1 MSKHDKI
8 CRKMG
13 VVPILTFIEFTSALM
28 LYHIIFIGDNINL
41 KRGISRSI
49 LGGLI
54 ATLIFIMLNGNGVIA
69 FILVFILSLIVI
81 GKVYNK
87 NIIVNVVE
95 LIITIII
102 VSGIELIVMLMSILI
117 FGHNDLPYWS
127 YFIILLVSMSSIIYY
142 SYRIM
147 RFREINLENFIERYN
162 SVFLISINLII
173 IFLLFKVLY
182 QNKFIEDLE
191 IMEIGALFL
200 TMIIINTFYFVSL
213 YRNDKENKKSELKQ
227 SINPLIQELL
237 DEMKASEHEYKNH
250 LNILYCMIQVCKE
263 DELRDRAK
271 KYIGNVFENKN
282 LLSNLSYIENTI
294 LKGVL
299 LSKINQAEKNEIIC
313 KYKIDSQLEGIA
325 LDDSELTVVLSNLL
339 NNAIESASKS
349 EKKYIDIFTTYQNGR
364 YIIEVSNSVSNL
376 TEDMIPRISKVRFST
391 KGTGRGYGLYN
402 INKIVNKYKGKIN
415 MSMKEDMFNV
425 SIEI

>member
-1 MSKHDKI
+1 
-8 CRKMG
+8 
-13 VVPILTFIEFTSALM
+13 M
-28 LYHIIFIGDNINL
+28 LYHIIFIDNNINI
-41 KRGISRSI
+41 KRSIITSI
-49 LGGLI
+49 LGGGI
-54 ATLIFIMLNGNGVIA
+54 ATLIFTMFSENGVVA
-69 FILVFILSLIVI
+69 FILIFLLSIIVMS
-81 GKVYNK
+81 KLYNK
-87 NIIVNVVE
+87 NIIIIIVE
-95 LIITIII
+95 LIIAFI
-102 VSGIELIVMLMSILI
+102 VVIVVELSFMVATVLI
-117 FGHNDLPYWS
+117 FRSNDLPDWLYAV
-127 YFIILLVSMSSIIYY
+127 ILLISMSFIIYY

-147 RFREINLENFIERYN
+147 KFRQINLENFIERYN
-162 SVFLISINLII
+162 SIFLVSINLII
-173 IFLLFKVLY
+173 IFLFFKLLFL
-182 QNKFIEDLE
+182 NEFIKE
-191 IMEIGALFL
+191 MEIVEIGIVFL
-200 TMIIINTFYFVSL
+200 TMIIINTVYFLNL
-213 YRNDKENKKSELKQ
+213 YRSDKENKKSELKE
-227 SINPLIQELL
+227 SINPLMQELI

-263 DELRDRAK
+263 DELRERAK

>member
-1 MSKHDKI
+1 
-8 CRKMG
+8 MG

-54 ATLIFIMLNGNGVIA
+54 ATLILIMLNGNGVIG
-69 FILVFILSLIVI
+69 FILVFTLSLIVI

-102 VSGIELIVMLMSILI
+102 VSVIELIVMVMSILI

-127 YFIILLVSMSSIIYY
+127 YFTILLVSMSSIIYY

-147 RFREINLENFIERYN
+147 KFREINLENFIERYN
-162 SVFLISINLII
+162 STFLISINLII
-173 IFLLFKVLY
+173 IFLFFKVLF
-182 QNKFIEDLE
+182 QNEFIEELE
-191 IMEIGALFL
+191 IVEIGVLFL

-376 TEDMIPRISKVRFST
+376 TEDMIPSLSKVRFST

-415 MSMKEDMFNV
+415 MSMKEDMFNI

>member
-1 MSKHDKI
+1 M
-8 CRKMG
+8 
-13 VVPILTFIEFTSALM
+13 VPILTFIEFTSALM

-173 IFLLFKVLY
+173 IFLFFKVLF
-182 QNKFIEDLE
+182 QNEFIEELE
-191 IMEIGALFL
+191 IVEIGVLFL

-376 TEDMIPRISKVRFST
+376 TEDMIPSISKVRFST